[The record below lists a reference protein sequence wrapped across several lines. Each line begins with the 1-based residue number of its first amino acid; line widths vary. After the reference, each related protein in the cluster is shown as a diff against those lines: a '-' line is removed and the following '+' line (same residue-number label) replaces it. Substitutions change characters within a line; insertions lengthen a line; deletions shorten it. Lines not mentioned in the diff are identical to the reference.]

1 MKYSCPN
8 CGQHV
13 EADSSWEGR
22 RIGCPACSA
31 AFDLKSDAEAAPL
44 QQATV
49 AKRSPRRRLIGLS
62 AAILAVAALGST
74 AAVFG
79 FRLGGEST
87 AVPKKKSAAKKP
99 VIAYEATIQPLLGK
113 YCYDCHG
120 NEKQKADLN
129 LQTYKTVADI
139 AKDPKTWEHVLTNI
153 RNNEMPPKKKAQPT
167 AEEKRMLLTWIEHE
181 LFHIDCDN
189 PDPGRVTIR
198 RLNRAEY
205 NNTIRDLVGVDFRPA
220 DDFPSDDSGYG
231 FDNIGDALSM
241 PPIMLEKYLNAA
253 RSVADEVI
261 ATEPRPPAS
270 VKKDGKMLGTTGDK
284 MGFRFETP
292 TNGSYKLIIR
302 AGQDRAGTENAKM
315 SLALNGKILKEI
327 EVKRLVAEAEQFEET
342 FEFSKGT
349 NSFSLTFL
357 NNLVI
362 PAKDKEPKQDRNIH
376 ILSAELVG
384 PISTALPPQTEAQKR
399 FLLGQTIPAD
409 MTESKKQE
417 FATKVLAEFAR
428 KAFRRPVKAE
438 EVKRLVSLVALAK
451 DEPKYPFEKGLKLA
465 MQAVLVSPHFLF
477 RGEIQPEPDNPKSV
491 HFINEFAL
499 ASRLSYFL
507 WSSMPDDE
515 LFKLAEKKQL
525 RKNIDAQVKR
535 MLKDP
540 KSNALVDNFAGQ
552 WLQLRSMPLVSPDV
566 KSFPSFD
573 AELRN
578 SMIRETELFF
588 EYIVRE
594 DRPVTELLTADYSF
608 VNERLAKHYGMTN
621 IVGSE
626 FQKVALTGTGR
637 RGILTH
643 GSVLTLTSNPTRT
656 SPVKRGKWVLENIL
670 ATPPPPAPPDVPT
683 LEAAERKLTGSL
695 RQRMVQHR
703 EDPTCNSCHARMDPI
718 GFGFENFDGIGAFR
732 SQDGKFPV
740 ESADE
745 LASGEKFTGAGELI
759 DLLVEKKGDD
769 YLRCIAEKSL
779 IYALGRG
786 LEPFDKCTVEE
797 VIEAMRIGEF
807 KFSSLVTAV
816 VKSTPF
822 QQRRG
827 EAQRTS
833 SVSQKSNN
841 EEGAVKAP

>member
-22 RIGCPACSA
+22 RIECPACSS
-31 AFDLKSDAEAAPL
+31 AFNLASETSLPVSSDAAMASRP
-44 QQATV
+44 
-49 AKRSPRRRLIGLS
+49 SRRRWIGM
-62 AAILAVAALGST
+62 AMVVLAVAAFGST
-74 AAVFG
+74 AAIFG
-79 FRLGGEST
+79 FKLGGESSQ
-87 AVPKKKSAAKKP
+87 VPKKKSASSKP
-99 VIAYEATIQPLLGK
+99 AISYEAHIQPLLGK

-120 NEKQKADLN
+120 DEKQKADLN
-129 LQTYKTVADI
+129 LQTFKTVADI
-139 AKDPKTWEHVLTNI
+139 AKDPKTWEHVLTQI
-153 RNNEMPPKKKAQPT
+153 RTQEMPPKKKPQPT
-167 AEEKRMLLTWIEHE
+167 AEEARLLLTWIEHE

-205 NNTIRDLVGVDFRPA
+205 NNTIRDLLGIAFRPA
-220 DDFPSDDSGYG
+220 DDFPADDSGYG

-261 ATEPRPPAS
+261 PTEPRPPAS
-270 VKKDGKMLGTTGDK
+270 TTRQGRMLGTTGDK
-284 MGFRFETP
+284 ASFTFVAPMDGD
-292 TNGSYKLIIR
+292 YKLVVR
-302 AGQDRAGTENAKM
+302 AGQDRAGNENAKM
-315 SLALNGKILKEI
+315 TLALNGNAAKDI
-327 EVKRLVAEAEQFEET
+327 EVRRSQNNAERFEES
-342 FEFSKGT
+342 FKLNKGT
-349 NSFSLTFL
+349 NVFSATFL
-357 NNLVI
+357 NNLLVE
-362 PAKDKEPKQDRNIH
+362 AKGKEPKQDRNIH
-376 ILSAELVG
+376 IQSVELVG
-384 PISTALPPQTEAQKR
+384 PIFVGTPPPSEIQKK
-399 FLLGQTIPAD
+399 FLLGQTISED
-409 MTESKKQE
+409 MTEAKKQE
-417 FATKVLAEFAR
+417 LAKKALSEFAR
-428 KAFRRPVKAE
+428 KAFRRPVKDE

-451 DEPKYPFEKGLKLA
+451 GETNAPFAKGLKLA
-465 MQAVLVSPHFLF
+465 MQAVLISPHFLF
-477 RGEIQPEPDNPKSV
+477 RGELQPEPDNPKAV

-525 RKNIDAQVKR
+525 RKNLDAQVMR

-540 KSNALVDNFAGQ
+540 KSTALVDNFAGQ

-566 KSFPSFD
+566 KAYPSFD
-573 AELRN
+573 GDLRN
-578 SMIRETELFF
+578 AMIRETELFF
-588 EYIVRE
+588 EHIVRE

-608 VNERLAKHYGMTN
+608 INARLARHYGMTN
-621 IVGSE
+621 FTGSDFE
-626 FQKVALTGTGR
+626 KVSLAGTGR

-683 LEAAERKLTGSL
+683 LESAEQKLTGSL

-703 EDPTCNSCHARMDPI
+703 DDPNCNSCHARMDPI

-732 SQDGKFPV
+732 TKDGKYEV

-745 LASGEKFTGAGELI
+745 LSSGEKFSGAGELI
-759 DLLVEKKGDD
+759 DLLVQKKGDD
-769 YLRCIAEKSL
+769 FLRCVAEKSL

-797 VIEAMRIGEF
+797 VVEAMRLGEF

-827 EAQRTS
+827 EATKTS
-833 SVSQKSNN
+833 AVTSQP
-841 EEGAVKAP
+841 EVFAAKAP